1 MKVENHSL
9 GTWIETDSFQIL
21 LGNGNASISNLQS
34 SFVPTNFRRI
44 RQVHGDRVVHTSPHT
59 IDFSHEADAHYTC
72 DKGVGLCIATADCI
86 PVFLYCHNP
95 QWVVGIHAGWR
106 GVEKRI
112 VPKAIATL
120 RRINCAP
127 EEISVFVGPHIQKPS
142 FEVGNDVRDQLLRS
156 FSGDSPDLYNEVSAE
171 KSKVDL
177 HQILK
182 LQLIESGIEMDKCFF
197 ELKDTVTDSSYH
209 SFRRDR
215 ENSGRQLS
223 FITLKK

>member
-9 GTWIETDSFQIL
+9 GTSIETDYFQIL
-21 LGNGNASISNLQS
+21 LGNRNASISNLQT
-34 SFVPTNFRRI
+34 SFPATNFRRV

-59 IDFSHEADAHYTC
+59 IDFSHEADGHYTC

-95 QWVVGIHAGWR
+95 QWIVGLHAGWR

-120 RRINCAP
+120 KRINCAP
-127 EEISVFVGPHIQKPS
+127 EEISVFVGPHIQRDS
-142 FEVGNDVRDQLLRS
+142 FEVGNDVRDLLLRS
-156 FSGDSPDLYNEVSAE
+156 FSGEFPNLYTEVTAQ

-182 LQLIESGIEMDKCFF
+182 LQLIESGIELEKCFF
-197 ELKDTVTDSSYH
+197 EVKDTVSNSDYH
-209 SFRRDR
+209 SYRRDR

-223 FITLKK
+223 YITLKK